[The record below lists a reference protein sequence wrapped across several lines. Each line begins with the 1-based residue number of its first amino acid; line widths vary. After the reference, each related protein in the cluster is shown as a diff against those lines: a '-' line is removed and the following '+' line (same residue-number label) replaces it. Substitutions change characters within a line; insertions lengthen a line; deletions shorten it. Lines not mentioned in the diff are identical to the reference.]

1 MVRNFPATTRQR
13 VLVAAIAF
21 AVASAPAAAPIAH
34 ADDLKHKKH
43 KVEQRVKA
51 ARADLED
58 SSQAAYQGAPRSCTP
73 PRPSCT
79 GPRRRW
85 PSPGASW
92 PPPQTL
98 DEQMQHELVAGRA
111 WR

>member
-13 VLVAAIAF
+13 ILAAAIAF
-21 AVASAPAAAPIAH
+21 AVATAPAAAPIAH

-58 SSQAAYQGAPRSCTP
+58 SSQAASKAHRALHTAWAATSLPLVT
-73 PRPSCT
+73 
-79 GPRRRW
+79 
-85 PSPGASW
+85 AS
-92 PPPQTL
+92 
-98 DEQMQHELVAGRA
+98 VARA
-111 WR
+111 WCSWAQAVCSAR